1 MKWLLSQIFLINND
15 FTNLVQFSLTPVAV
29 INSSQKEKTSVNND
43 IILVC
48 MTSKDLKYST

>member
-29 INSSQKEKTSVNND
+29 VNSSQKEETSVNND
-43 IILVC
+43 IILVWL
-48 MTSKDLKYST
+48 TLKDLVT